1 MLNLLPALLP
11 ILLVDILNPVLFAML
26 VFAAGARRPVLNSAS
41 LLAGH
46 TMAYFV
52 AGIAVALGIEKAA
65 ARLANPEPVDFVI
78 SAIIGIG
85 LLCMVVPTKKSGA
98 RKQAEPEGKPTPM
111 KSFGFGAILSFV
123 GIPFALPYFAAVDQV
138 MKAEL
143 SVSASVGALGF
154 YNVVY
159 ALPFTVVPLAV
170 AIAGDDAKP
179 FLEKVT
185 TLLVRAADVLMPW
198 IFGLLG
204 LALIADS
211 AVFFSRGTGLWEF

>member
-1 MLNLLPALLP
+1 MFDLLPAILP
-11 ILLVDILNPVLFAML
+11 ILLVDVLNPALFAML
-26 VFAAGARRPVLNSAS
+26 VFAAGTARPVLNSAS

-52 AGIAVALGIEKAA
+52 AGIGVALGIEKAA

-98 RKQAEPEGKPTPM
+98 RKQEEPEGEPTPM

-138 MKAEL
+138 MKEGL
-143 SVSASVGALGF
+143 SISASVGALGS

-170 AIAGDDAKP
+170 AVAGDNAKP
-179 FLEKVT
+179 FLEKINA
-185 TLLVRAADVLMPW
+185 LLVKGADVLMPW
-198 IFGLLG
+198 MFGLLG
-204 LALIADS
+204 LALVADS
-211 AVFFSRGTGLWEF
+211 AAFFARGTGLWEF